1 MFEDINQHRA
11 AVAEN
16 IQKAME
22 IGFTGN
28 ELEKAHQE
36 GDVHPNGKWV
46 WTKLPSGKYDWR
58 VIKNSSSGGAGKTAP
73 KAGESSAQQGKKKE
87 ISKVD
92 KKTEEIKGFINIL
105 KQTPNERH
113 FEFMEDD
120 ELKRFRDTAHNC
132 SLDSENLNKM
142 TRDRCA
148 EWRDLAKQEIASRSK
163 AKSLTDSKKEKKE
176 DALDKIKKFDSEY
189 KVFAHLKNSRIPEVL
204 SNHTFSFSEEKRKKS
219 FPFLENTGTD
229 DQEKAIKYVFANAI
243 SGGMKEVAKKLNE
256 SNLGYQNW
264 KAVSDN
270 EIESTDSMGN
280 TFVISIT
287 KKGTYS
293 QGDKITAD
301 NVDGF
306 AKLVNSRKQNIYI
319 TDTAGG
325 KTNRVA
331 RIISVRPGVNYSTVN
346 IHWMGNGE
354 NEKKEFYTKTGLAQ
368 YLNKLALD
376 FAKK

>member
-1 MFEDINQHRA
+1 MFEELNQHRV

-58 VIKNSSSGGAGKTAP
+58 VIKNGSSGGVGKTAP
-73 KAGESSAQQGKKKE
+73 KAGESSAQQGESSSVKNMRNALSTFNSKYTDLKKVKVMRTPKGNWDVSYDGHRLGILQGSQ
-87 ISKVD
+87 ISEAEA
-92 KKTEEIKGFINIL
+92 KKMGWIEEEETEDTSVK
-105 KQTPNERH
+105 KQ
-113 FEFMEDD
+113 
-120 ELKRFRDTAHNC
+120 
-132 SLDSENLNKM
+132 
-142 TRDRCA
+142 
-148 EWRDLAKQEIASRSK
+148 
-163 AKSLTDSKKEKKE
+163 

-189 KVFAHLKNSRIPEVL
+189 KVFAHLKNSRIPEAL

-219 FPFLENTGTD
+219 FPFLENTGED

-325 KTNRVA
+325 KTSRVA
-331 RIISVRPGVNYSTVN
+331 RIISVRPGDNYSAVN